1 MVRSL
6 FYVLLAIIV
15 LGTVAVPGLGAFALL
30 AVPLVVLGLLWRVA
44 LTIVTRGRP
53 TDAVGHT
60 RVHHF
65 LGPGGPD
72 DSFANYVFDDGES
85 PTPEPARTRLAPQLS
100 YTRNGA
106 GRRINVPRPAPA
118 GAVAASVRMSRD
130 GV

>member
-6 FYVLLAIIV
+6 VYVLLGIIV

-30 AVPLVVLGLLWRVA
+30 AAPLVVLGLLWRVA
-44 LTIVTRGRP
+44 LTVVTRGRP
-53 TDAVGHT
+53 TEAVVHT

-72 DSFANYVFDDGES
+72 DSFANSIFDDGES
-85 PTPEPARTRLAPQLS
+85 PTPEPARTRPAPQFS

-106 GRRINVPRPAPA
+106 GRRIHVPPPAA
-118 GAVAASVRMSRD
+118 VGVVAASARTSHD